1 MVASQK
7 TMDALKSVGL
17 NKYERNIWVALLSR
31 GSATAGELAE
41 MSKVPRSRCYDV
53 LESLSAKGF
62 IMLQPGKPLKYVSLP
77 PKEALERAK
86 SKIMDDAK
94 EAEVRMDNLSKSE
107 SVRELEKLHKDNI
120 KTVNTDEM
128 TGALKGRSA
137 MLQHFGTMMKKAR
150 KNVKLITTETG
161 LSEIAEQHSSHIK
174 KMSERG
180 VTVQIL
186 APLKDEHSEIV
197 KSLSGFAQIRS
208 LNAADNAEKMAGR
221 VFIMDGEE
229 FVLGLTDDAKTH
241 PTQDVA
247 FWSQSGHVTSS
258 LMEPMFN
265 MLWKNAKAAK

>member
-7 TMDALKSVGL
+7 TVDALKSVGL

-128 TGALKGRSA
+128 TGALKGRS
-137 MLQHFGTMMKKAR
+137 
-150 KNVKLITTETG
+150 
-161 LSEIAEQHSSHIK
+161 
-174 KMSERG
+174 
-180 VTVQIL
+180 
-186 APLKDEHSEIV
+186 
-197 KSLSGFAQIRS
+197 
-208 LNAADNAEKMAGR
+208 
-221 VFIMDGEE
+221 
-229 FVLGLTDDAKTH
+229 
-241 PTQDVA
+241 
-247 FWSQSGHVTSS
+247 
-258 LMEPMFN
+258 
-265 MLWKNAKAAK
+265 